1 MKSQTDTTN
10 PTVILG
16 AGAAGLTAAWELVEQ
31 GHKVLVVEQEQDPG
45 GLCRT
50 HQQDGY
56 RFDLGGHRFI
66 SRDPS
71 LTRMVQDLLGSDL
84 LQATRQSMILLGGK
98 RYRYP
103 LEPLNVLRNLDPRVG
118 ARGIFD
124 YLAQRVA
131 GKQPGD
137 ASDQSFRDWT
147 VSRYGQTFYDLFFG
161 PYTEKLWGIPA
172 HTLSGDWAS
181 QRISL
186 LNLADVMLRLAR
198 LRRSGTRTYARRYHY
213 PKEGIGQIFRAMSRE
228 LERRGAAVRLQTR
241 VTGLELHRDRVQR
254 VQLEGPLGSYSVPC
268 EQVIS
273 TLPLPDLA
281 RMVRP
286 NDAGVATAADR
297 LRFRAV
303 RFLDIMLDRPDLS
316 DNTWMYVP
324 DPRCV
329 FTRIQ
334 EPRRR
339 SPHSAPAGKTSV
351 MLEIP
356 CDVGD
361 DIWRQDD
368 ADLLDR
374 CLDELSL
381 LGFDLARDVRGCFS
395 KRITHGYPVFE
406 LGYQTHR
413 DRLLAETS
421 SLQNLSTCG
430 RQGTFRYI
438 FMDTAMQMGRLA
450 AQRAHQGGGGAAEI
464 HTLDSQPDLLETT
477 AVTA

>member
-1 MKSQTDTTN
+1 MNKSPDKIA
-10 PTVILG
+10 PTVVLG

-31 GHKVLVVEQEQDPG
+31 GRPVMVVDREVDPG

-50 HQQDGY
+50 HEKDGY

-71 LTRMVQDLLGSDL
+71 LTNMVQDLLGPDL

-103 LEPLNVLRNLDPRVG
+103 LEPLNVLQNLDPRVG
-118 ARGIFD
+118 ARGLVD
-124 YLAQRVA
+124 YATQRLW
-131 GKQPGD
+131 GKKPTPG
-137 ASDQSFRDWT
+137 AEESFRTWT
-147 VSRYGQTFYDLFFG
+147 EARYGRTFYDLFFG

-172 HTLSGDWAS
+172 HRLSGDWAS

-186 LNLADVMLRLAR
+186 LNLTDVMMRLAR

-213 PKEGIGQIFRAMSRE
+213 PREGIGQIFRAMATE
-228 LERRGAAVRLQTR
+228 LSSRGAQIRLNTT
-241 VTGLELHRDRVQR
+241 VTGLEVHGGRVRR
-254 VQLEGPLGSYSVPC
+254 VNLEGPLGEYSVAC
-268 EQVIS
+268 DQVIS

-281 RMVRP
+281 RMACP
-286 NDAGVATAADR
+286 GDDAVTGAADQ

-303 RFLDIMLDRPDLS
+303 RFLDIMLDREDLS
-316 DNTWMYVP
+316 PNTWMYVP

-334 EPRRR
+334 EPKRR
-339 SPHSAPAGKTSV
+339 SPESAPEGKTSV

-368 ADLLDR
+368 DDLLDR
-374 CLDELSL
+374 CLGELKM
-381 LGFDLARDVRGCFS
+381 LGFDLRRQVRGRFS

-406 LGYQTHR
+406 LGYREHR
-413 DRLLAETS
+413 DRLLGAVSGLE
-421 SLQNLSTCG
+421 NLVSCG

-438 FMDTAMQMGRLA
+438 FMDTAMQMGRMA
-450 AQRAHQGGGGAAEI
+450 ARNLKEGDQQHTQI
-464 HTLDSQPDLLETT
+464 HHLDSQDALLETK